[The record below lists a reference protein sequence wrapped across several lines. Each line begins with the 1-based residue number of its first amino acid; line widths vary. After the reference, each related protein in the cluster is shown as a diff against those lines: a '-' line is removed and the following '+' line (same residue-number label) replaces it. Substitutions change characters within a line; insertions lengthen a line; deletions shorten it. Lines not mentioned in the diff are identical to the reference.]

1 VGDYVTGSVG
11 GGNNTVG
18 RDDGLINADTGGFN
32 ETGDFSDVGY
42 VEDYAIPEED
52 YIDENLYPD
61 IEVVQGPGTGLGV
74 DVGKGYSEV
83 YEIPYTKSTDTPLT
97 DGTDTV
103 GATAYQDP
111 NTGGNAPGYPGQFVT
126 GSAGSAGEGKGAL
139 EEYVIGDQIA
149 SGANYSGGDV
159 TGGYGVTT
167 GGNADGIAVGS
178 SVGDPSLVGSPGWE
192 VYTIPTSPQTDD
204 GVGGPG
210 YIDPNTGAGAP
221 GANTDWV
228 VGAPGSSNAGKGAVE
243 SYIIKGLTVVDPNT
257 GGNMPGYQG
266 DYVTNIGDALDESG
280 QPITTLVN
288 MTEEFLGDNNSA
300 AKITVTEPSTTTT
313 SVVATSIATRAK
325 Q

>member
-1 VGDYVTGSVG
+1 VFDGDGDIRRFVDPNTGGNAPGYVGDYVTGSIG
-11 GGNNTVG
+11 GGNNSVG

-32 ETGDFSDVGY
+32 ETGDFRDVGY
-42 VEDYAIPEED
+42 VEDYAIPEEA

-149 SGANYSGGDV
+149 SGTNYSGDDV
-159 TGGYGVTT
+159 TGGYVDSAT
-167 GGNADGIAVGS
+167 DESRAVGS

-210 YIDPNTGAGAP
+210 YIDPPVT
-221 GANTDWV
+221 
-228 VGAPGSSNAGKGAVE
+228 SSPE
-243 SYIIKGLTVVDPNT
+243 
-257 GGNMPGYQG
+257 
-266 DYVTNIGDALDESG
+266 
-280 QPITTLVN
+280 
-288 MTEEFLGDNNSA
+288 
-300 AKITVTEPSTTTT
+300 
-313 SVVATSIATRAK
+313 
-325 Q
+325 